1 MRLGRARGPLR
12 GPYHPAMT
20 TQAMN
25 SATTAS
31 KTTVKIVPAHQ
42 DHAGEIARICFEAF
56 GTLQD
61 RHGVARDFASA
72 DVASMV
78 IGMML
83 SRPDVAGFTAI
94 DGGSGRILGSN
105 FLLFPDAVA
114 GIGPITVDPTVQARG
129 VGRELML
136 AVMNEA
142 KQRKIAQ
149 VRLLQEC
156 INTTSLSLYTKLGFD
171 WRDSC
176 ALMDPAS
183 ATRAGH
189 SFSGKIREMTEADLD
204 AVEAISKRQYH
215 ASRRNEVA
223 MAQAMHF
230 PAFVIESGGR
240 VVGYYLPGMLG
251 HGFAETHGQ
260 LADLIVHGGKNS
272 PEMFHRVLVPLSE
285 NDLHR
290 ELLERGCRT
299 VKLMSYMTTG
309 PFTAPVGAWVP
320 CIEM

>member
-1 MRLGRARGPLR
+1 
-12 GPYHPAMT
+12 MT
-20 TQAMN
+20 TQATN
-25 SATTAS
+25 SAATAS
-31 KTTVKIVPAHQ
+31 NTTVKIVPAHQ
-42 DHAGEIARICFEAF
+42 DHAAEIARICFEAF

-61 RHGVARDFASA
+61 RHGVARDFAST
-72 DVASMV
+72 DVTSMV
-78 IGMML
+78 VGMML

-94 DGGSGRILGSN
+94 DAASGRILGSN
-105 FLLFPDAVA
+105 FLLFSDAVA

-142 KQRKIAQ
+142 KRRNIVQ

-156 INTTSLSLYTKLGFD
+156 INTASLSLYTKLGFD

-176 ALMDPAS
+176 ALMDPATASTAGSGVS
-183 ATRAGH
+183 AV
-189 SFSGKIREMTEADLD
+189 GKIREMTEADLD

-215 ASRRNEVA
+215 SSRRNEVA
-223 MAQAMHF
+223 TALAMHF
-230 PAFVIESGGR
+230 PAFVIESSGR
-240 VVGYYLPGMLG
+240 VSGYYLPGMLG

-260 LADLIVHGGKNS
+260 LAELIVHAGKNT

-290 ELLERGCRT
+290 ELLNRGCRT

-309 PFTAPVGAWVP
+309 PFTPPVGAWVP